1 MNSFKTIAWEGDFT
15 KILDQTRLPA
25 EEIYLECRDLESVA
39 KAIEILS
46 VRGAPAIGIAA
57 AMALACES
65 QKFEGNDFEPFLSK
79 FNKMCDRLRRTR
91 PTAVS
96 LGWALKRMFQKVY
109 ESKNKN
115 VSEIKQILKKEADII
130 LNEDIAINRSMG
142 MFGQEMLPD
151 SGTVMTICNAG
162 SLATAGYGT
171 ALGVIRA
178 AVEKNKGISVVS
190 CETRPLLQGSRLTC
204 WELQKDNIPVILI
217 TDSMAG
223 YYMRKKGVD
232 LVITGADR
240 VAANGDS
247 ANKIGTYSLSILA
260 KEHNVPFYIAAQ
272 ISTIDVSVKTG
283 DGIPIEERLK
293 NEVTQ
298 IKDYQITPDNIGVWN
313 PSFDVVPNKYISG
326 IITEKG
332 ILRPPFNES
341 IKKIVSN

>member
-1 MNSFKTIAWEGDFT
+1 MNSFKTIAWQDDFIR
-15 KILDQTRLPA
+15 ILDQTRLPS
-25 EEIYLECRDLESVA
+25 EEVYLECRDLEAVA

-46 VRGAPAIGIAA
+46 VRGAPAIGVAA
-57 AMALACES
+57 AMALASES
-65 QKFEGNDFEPFLSK
+65 QKFKENDFELFLSK

-91 PTAVS
+91 PTAVN
-96 LGWALKRMFQKVY
+96 LGWALKRMLQKVL

-115 VSEIKQILKKEADII
+115 ISEIKQILKNEADII
-130 LNEDIAINRSMG
+130 LNEDIEINRSMG

-178 AVEKNKGISVVS
+178 AVEKNKDISVVS
-190 CETRPLLQGSRLTC
+190 CETRPLLQGARLTC

-223 YYMRKKGVD
+223 YYMKKKGVEM
-232 LVITGADR
+232 VITGADR

-260 KEHNVPFYIAAQ
+260 REHNVPFYIAAPV
-272 ISTIDVSVKTG
+272 STIDVSAETG
-283 DGIPIEERLK
+283 DDIPIEERLK
-293 NEVTQ
+293 NEITQ
-298 IKDYQITPDNIGVWN
+298 IKDHQITPEGIDVWN

-332 ILRPPFNES
+332 ILKPPFKES

>member
-1 MNSFKTIAWEGDFT
+1 MNSFKTIAWEDDFI
-15 KILDQTRLPA
+15 KILDQTRLPS
-25 EEIYLECRDLESVA
+25 EEIYLECRDLEAVA

-46 VRGAPAIGIAA
+46 VRGAPAIGVAA

-65 QKFEGNDFEPFLSK
+65 QKFEGNDFKLFLTK
-79 FNKMCDRLRRTR
+79 FNKMCDRLRKTR

-96 LGWALKRMFQKVY
+96 LGWALKRMFQKVL

-178 AVEKNKGISVVS
+178 AVEKNKDISVVS
-190 CETRPLLQGSRLTC
+190 CETRPLLQGARLTC

-232 LVITGADR
+232 IVITGADR

-260 KEHNVPFYIAAQ
+260 KEHNVPFYIAAP
-272 ISTIDVSVKTG
+272 ISTIDVSAETG
-283 DGIPIEERLK
+283 DDIPIEERLK

-298 IKDYQITPDNIGVWN
+298 VKGHQITPDNIGVWN

-332 ILRPPFNES
+332 ILRPPFNEN